1 MNLIAILIAL
11 GLEQWRAFRWRVG
24 VQRLFGR
31 YARFLEHRFNDG
43 TEQQGA
49 LSAALAV
56 GPLVAIAAAGYWAL
70 DTVHPVLGLA
80 WNVAILYLLVGF
92 RHFSHAFTAI
102 GGALRAGDAIT
113 ARKRLAAWRGA
124 DASAAAA
131 EEIPKLAI
139 EQGIEDSYRH
149 VFGTLF
155 WFLVLP
161 GPAGAVLYRLTV
173 LLAGQWQGVAVTP
186 MGHQLASFGL
196 PVQRL
201 LYWLDWIPVRLTA
214 LTFAVVGDFEDA
226 VYCWRVQARQWPSIH
241 DGILLASGAGALG
254 IRVGGIMTDS
264 TGEPEFRPELGIGE
278 PADTDVLP
286 SAIGLVWR
294 ALLVWVAVLLLLT
307 VAYWAPGGSL
317 GTS

>member
-1 MNLIAILIAL
+1 MNFIAILVAL
-11 GLEQWRAFRWRVG
+11 GFEQWRAFQWRNG

-31 YARFLEHRFNDG
+31 YARFLERRFNAG
-43 TEQQGA
+43 TAQQGA
-49 LSAALAV
+49 LTALLAM
-56 GPLVAIAAAGYWAL
+56 GPPVVLAAAGYWAL
-70 DTVHPVLGLA
+70 DTLHPLLGLV

-102 GGALRAGDAIT
+102 GDALRAGDAIG
-113 ARKRLAAWRGA
+113 ARKRLMAWRGA
-124 DASAAAA
+124 DASAATA

-161 GPAGAVLYRLTV
+161 GPGGAVLYRLTV
-173 LLAGQWQGVAVTP
+173 LLAGQWQGGVVTP
-186 MGHQLASFGL
+186 IGHQLASFGG

-226 VYCWRVQARQWPSIH
+226 VYCWRIQAKQWPSIH

-254 IRVGGIMTDS
+254 VQIGGVITDS
-264 TGEPEFRPELGIGE
+264 TGEPEFRPELGMGE
-278 PADTDVLP
+278 PADADILP

-294 ALLVWVAVLLLLT
+294 ALLVWLAVLLLLT
-307 VAYWAPGGSL
+307 LAYWAP
-317 GTS
+317 